1 MFEIK
6 KEVLATHE
14 ALLNVEIEETAVK
27 EAMRKAARAM
37 SQKYNIPGFRRGKA
51 PYAKVVQYVGE
62 ASLLQE
68 AADAMLEEI
77 YPQILDEAEIDPYGP
92 GELQNIQPDPL
103 TFTIRVPLAPEIVL
117 GDYQSLSLELEDVT
131 VTDEEIAEVLEQI
144 REEHAILEAL
154 ERPAEYG
161 DEVHINVLGTV
172 DGDVIVEEDDIEVAL
187 KEDVPFVAPGFVEA
201 LVGMSTDEEKSF
213 TVVFPETFGE
223 ESLRGEEGD
232 FEVKVVGVYERVLP
246 DLDDALASTAGSFE
260 TLEEL
265 KQDIYTRMLDAKQ
278 RHAEEHY
285 RNDLVSILVAQSDVH
300 YPPVMVEHALD
311 DMLEDMGRRIQREQ
325 HMSLEDAMQLQG
337 ITIEQFRQQMKPR
350 AEADVKRSLVLT
362 EFAEAQGIT
371 VSDDEVVQE
380 YQSFMTA
387 MGQAHR
393 IESMPVTLDSPMGR
407 NLRTSILSR
416 KTLEHLEKIGRG
428 EVDAD
433 AMPETEEVTVEEA
446 SAEPEDVE
454 DEAVVEAEDA
464 PNVEATPSQEEDAP
478 VAEAAPSAEAM
489 ASGAATETQEEDTPQ
504 A

>member
-14 ALLNVEIEETAVK
+14 ALLNVEIEEAAVK

-37 SQKYNIPGFRRGKA
+37 SQKYNIPGFRKGKA
-51 PYAKVVQYVGE
+51 PYAKVVKYVGE
-62 ASLLQE
+62 AALLQE

-77 YPQILDEAEIDPYGP
+77 YPQILDEAEVDPYGP
-92 GELQNIQPDPL
+92 GELQDIQPDPL
-103 TFTIRVPLAPEIVL
+103 TFIIRVPLAPEIVL
-117 GDYQSLSLELEDVT
+117 GDYHSLNLEWEDVA
-131 VTDEEIAEVLEQI
+131 VTDEEIADVLEQV
-144 REEHAILEAL
+144 REEHAVLEAL

-161 DEVHINVLGTV
+161 DEIHIDVLGTV
-172 DGDVIVEEDDIEVAL
+172 DGDVIVEEDDIEVLL
-187 KEDVPFVAPGFVEA
+187 KEEVPFVAPGFVEA

-213 TVVFPETFGE
+213 TVVFPETFSE
-223 ESLRGEEGD
+223 ESLRGEEGE

-278 RHAEEHY
+278 RHAQEHY
-285 RNDLVSILVAQSDVH
+285 RDALVSILVAQSDVH

-337 ITIEQFRQQMKPR
+337 VTTEQLRQQMKPQ
-350 AEADVKRSLVLT
+350 AEADVKRSLVLSK
-362 EFAEAQGIT
+362 FAEAQGIT

-380 YQSFMTA
+380 YQNFLTA

-393 IESMPVTLDSPMGR
+393 IESMPLTLDSPMGH
-407 NLRTSILSR
+407 NLRTGILSR

-428 EVDAD
+428 EVDVD
-433 AMPETEEVTVEEA
+433 AVTEAQEATMEEA

-454 DEAVVEAEDA
+454 EEAVVEAEDA
-464 PNVEATPSQEEDAP
+464 PVVEVSLAQEEDAAADEPP
-478 VAEAAPSAEAM
+478 VEATAPVETTEA
-489 ASGAATETQEEDTPQ
+489 QEEDTPQ

>member
-14 ALLNVEIEETAVK
+14 ALLNVEIEEAAVK
-27 EAMRKAARAM
+27 EAMRKAARVM
-37 SQKYNIPGFRRGKA
+37 SQRYNIPGFRRGKA
-51 PYAKVVQYVGE
+51 PYAKVVKYIGE
-62 ASLLQE
+62 AALLQE
-68 AADAMLEEI
+68 AADTMLEEI
-77 YPQILDEAEIDPYGP
+77 YPQILDEAEVDPYGP
-92 GELQNIQPDPL
+92 GELQEVQPDPL

-117 GDYQSLSLELEDVT
+117 GDYHSLTLEWEDVT
-131 VTDEEIAEVLEQI
+131 VTDEEVADVLEQV
-144 REEHAILEAL
+144 REEHMVLEAL
-154 ERPAEYG
+154 DRPAEYE

-172 DGDVIVEEDDIEVAL
+172 DGDVIVEEDDIEVVL

-201 LVGMSTDEEKSF
+201 LVGMSTDEEKAF

-265 KQDIYTRMLDAKQ
+265 RQDIYTRLLDAKQ
-278 RHAEEHY
+278 RHAQEHY
-285 RNDLVSILVAQSDVH
+285 RDDLVSILVAQSDVH

-325 HMSLEDAMQLQG
+325 HMSLEDAIQLQG
-337 ITIEQFRQQMKPR
+337 ITVEQLRQQMKPQ

-362 EFAEAQGIT
+362 EFAEAQGID

-380 YQSFMTA
+380 YRSFLTA
-387 MGQAHR
+387 MGQEHR
-393 IESMPVTLDSPMGR
+393 IDSMPLTLDSPMGR
-407 NLRTSILSR
+407 NLRTGILSR

-428 EVDAD
+428 EIDVNTAIET
-433 AMPETEEVTVEEA
+433 PELAEEEA
-446 SAEPEDVE
+446 SAEPEGVAE
-454 DEAVVEAEDA
+454 EAIVEAEDE
-464 PNVEATPSQEEDAP
+464 PVVEVSSEQEDAP
-478 VAEAAPSAEAM
+478 AVEM
-489 ASGAATETQEEDTPQ
+489 TASDEATESQEEDTPQ

>member
-14 ALLNVEIEETAVK
+14 ALLNVEIEEAAVK
-27 EAMRKAARAM
+27 EAMRKAARVM

-51 PYAKVVQYVGE
+51 PYAKVVKYVGE
-62 ASLLQE
+62 AALLQE

-77 YPQILDEAEIDPYGP
+77 YPEILDKAEVDPYGP
-92 GELQNIQPDPL
+92 GELQDIKPDPL
-103 TFTIRVPLAPEIVL
+103 TFIIRVPLSPEVVL
-117 GDYQSLSLELEDVT
+117 GDYNNLSLEWEDVI
-131 VTDEEIAEVLEQI
+131 VNDEEVADVLEQV
-144 REEHAILEAL
+144 REEHAVLEAL

-172 DGDVIVEEDDIEVAL
+172 DSDVIVEEDDIEVVL

-201 LVGMSTDEEKSF
+201 LVGMSLDEEKSF
-213 TVVFPETFGE
+213 TVVFPETFSE
-223 ESLRGEEGD
+223 ESLRGEEGE
-232 FEVKVVGVYERVLP
+232 FEVKVVGVYDRVLP

-265 KQDIYTRMLDAKQ
+265 KQDIYTRLLEAKQ
-278 RHAEEHY
+278 RHAQEHY
-285 RNDLVSILVAQSDVH
+285 RDDLVSVLVAQSDVH

-311 DMLEDMGRRIQREQ
+311 DMIEDMGRRIQREQ
-325 HMSLEDAMQLQG
+325 RMSLEDAIQLQG
-337 ITIEQFRQQMKPR
+337 ITVEQLRQQMKPQ

-362 EFAEAQGIT
+362 EFAEAQGIV

-393 IESMPVTLDSPMGR
+393 VESMPLTLDSPMGH
-407 NLRTSILSR
+407 NLRMGILSR

-433 AMPETEEVTVEEA
+433 AVMKTPEIATEEA
-446 SAEPEDVE
+446 STESEDIVE
-454 DEAVVEAEDA
+454 ETVIEAEDA
-464 PNVEATPSQEEDAP
+464 PVVEITPEQEEDAP
-478 VAEAAPSAEAM
+478 TAETTEA
-489 ASGAATETQEEDTPQ
+489 QEEDTLQ